1 VEQILI
7 RFFLTLFL
15 VFTAATSL
23 FAQSR
28 YTIEGNTLTLDM
40 TVAAPGY
47 EFDGELDGYDET
59 EVISYLFDHPE
70 INTLRVTGPGGYGPA
85 GRAISTYLAQHGINT
100 QAFGECASACAR
112 IFLGGKSRKLA
123 DGAKLG
129 FHRPWIVKEREKRL
143 YEANRVEEKWED
155 EFDYVTMIYDV
166 AMQDMLE
173 DIKFMRSRDVDMD
186 FILKIYSTS
195 SYDIWEPS
203 REELLTAGV
212 LTEDI

>member
-1 VEQILI
+1 MNPS
-7 RFFLTLFL
+7 FLFCRLSLALHTSTL
-15 VFTAATSL
+15 T
-23 FAQSR
+23 AQSR

-85 GRAISTYLAQHGINT
+85 GRAISIYLAQHGINT

-123 DGAKLG
+123 KGAKLG

-166 AMQDMLE
+166 AMQNMLE
-173 DIKFMRSRDVDMD
+173 GIKFMRSRGVDMD

-195 SYDIWEPS
+195 SYDMWEPS
-203 REELLTAGV
+203 REELLEAGV
-212 LTEDI
+212 LTE

>member
-1 VEQILI
+1 MRSLLVLS
-7 RFFLTLFL
+7 FLFIS
-15 VFTAATSL
+15 ATGL
-23 FAQSR
+23 HAQSR
-28 YTIEGNTLTLDM
+28 YTIAGDTLTFDV

-47 EFDGELDGYDET
+47 EFDGELDEYDGT
-59 EVISYLFDHPE
+59 EVMSYLFDHPE

-85 GRAISTYLAQHGINT
+85 GRAISAYLVEHGINT
-100 QAFGECASACAR
+100 EAFGECASACAR

-123 DGAKLG
+123 TGAKLG

-143 YEANRVEEKWED
+143 YEANRVEERWED

-166 AMQDMLE
+166 AMRDMLE
-173 DIKFMRSRDVDMD
+173 GIKFMRSRGVNMD

-203 REELLTAGV
+203 REELLEAGI
-212 LTEDI
+212 LTE

>member
-1 VEQILI
+1 MRLGLLLSFLLI
-7 RFFLTLFL
+7 
-15 VFTAATSL
+15 FTEGL
-23 FAQSR
+23 HAQSR
-28 YTIEGNTLTLDM
+28 YTIAGDTLTLDV

-47 EFDGELDGYDET
+47 EFDGELDGYDGT
-59 EVISYLFDHPE
+59 EVMSYLFDHPE

-85 GRAISTYLAQHGINT
+85 AKEISAYLVQHGIDT
-100 QAFGECASACAR
+100 IAIGTCASACAR

-123 DGAKLG
+123 TGAKLG

-173 DIKFMRSRDVDMD
+173 GIKFMRSRGVNMD

-195 SYDIWEPS
+195 TPA
-203 REELLTAGV
+203 RLGLAPLTLPCFLDVFHG
-212 LTEDI
+212 

>member
-1 VEQILI
+1 MRLSLLLS
-7 RFFLTLFL
+7 FLFISTTGLL
-15 VFTAATSL
+15 
-23 FAQSR
+23 AQSR
-28 YTIEGNTLTLDM
+28 YTIDGDTLTLDM
-40 TVAAPGY
+40 TIKEPGY
-47 EFDGELDGYDET
+47 DFDGGLGAYDET
-59 EVISYLFDHPE
+59 EIISYLFDHPE

-85 GRAISTYLAQHGINT
+85 GRAISIYLAQHGINT

-155 EFDYVTMIYDV
+155 EFDYVTMIYDI
-166 AMQDMLE
+166 AMQNMLE
-173 DIKFMRSRDVDMD
+173 NIKFMRSRGVDMD

-203 REELLTAGV
+203 RDELLEAGV
-212 LTEDI
+212 LTKN

>member
-1 VEQILI
+1 MI
-7 RFFLTLFL
+7 RFFLTLSL

-28 YTIEGNTLTLDM
+28 YTIEGNILTLDM

-129 FHRPWIVKEREKRL
+129 FHRPWIVKERERRL
-143 YEANRVEEKWED
+143 YEANRVKEKWED
-155 EFDYVTMIYDV
+155 EFDYVTMIYDI
-166 AMQDMLE
+166 AMQNMLE
-173 DIKFMRSRDVDMD
+173 GIKFMRSRGVDMD
-186 FILKIYSTS
+186 FILKIYSTG
-195 SYDIWEPS
+195 SYDMWEPS
-203 REELLTAGV
+203 REELLEAGV
-212 LTEDI
+212 LTE

>member
-1 VEQILI
+1 MRLGLLLSFLLI
-7 RFFLTLFL
+7 
-15 VFTAATSL
+15 FTEGL
-23 FAQSR
+23 HAQSR
-28 YTIEGNTLTLDM
+28 YTIAGDTLTLDV

-47 EFDGELDGYDET
+47 EFDGELDGYDGT
-59 EVISYLFDHPE
+59 EVMGYLFDHPE

-85 GRAISTYLAQHGINT
+85 AKEISAYLVRHGIDT
-100 QAFGECASACAR
+100 IAIGTCASACAR

-123 DGAKLG
+123 TGAKLG

-166 AMQDMLE
+166 AMQNMLE
-173 DIKFMRSRDVDMD
+173 GIKFMRSRGVDMD

-195 SYDIWEPS
+195 SYDMWEPS
-203 REELLTAGV
+203 RDKLLEAGV
-212 LTEDI
+212 LTE